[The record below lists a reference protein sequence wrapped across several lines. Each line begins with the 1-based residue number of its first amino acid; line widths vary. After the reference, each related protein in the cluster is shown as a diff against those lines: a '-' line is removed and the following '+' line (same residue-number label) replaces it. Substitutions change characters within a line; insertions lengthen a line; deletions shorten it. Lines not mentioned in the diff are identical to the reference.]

1 MRAEDVD
8 QQIHIHKGPEEP
20 VVEGVGED
28 WDAFMEIGSE
38 ACRTQVSGFQRIRD
52 TLSWL
57 QTQLKAAQN
66 GGTLSSH
73 QDYLSEHQDLVRE
86 LVRTLKFKEELLED
100 CLTLLLTLPVAYDPN
115 VDLITD
121 FVEKLRA
128 REEQIK
134 KEGEELAESK
144 RQRDTAIE
152 RLQEEMRAREEDLMR
167 LTKVLRENQDTITA
181 LRDLLGEKDFTI
193 QHLEVALDSAIRSAA
208 SQDTLRL
215 AALREKDSLITA
227 VQGALSSSNQDV
239 EALAD
244 SLLSQGLD
252 DLGSSLPGLSAP
264 NPLLAQLQ
272 EKGRLLSQA
281 HTESQKQ
288 SIQHQR
294 DIQDLLNALNECQT
308 LLQEQLRHCK
318 NRLQDAAQEKKM
330 LKETLQTKEAELR
343 AERKRHNSDLCQA
356 QADLLQL
363 HGSARERDQDT
374 KKLLLDAHSRDQTIK
389 KLQERLILSGV
400 MRDTL

>member
-1 MRAEDVD
+1 
-8 QQIHIHKGPEEP
+8 
-20 VVEGVGED
+20 
-28 WDAFMEIGSE
+28 
-38 ACRTQVSGFQRIRD
+38 
-52 TLSWL
+52 
-57 QTQLKAAQN
+57 
-66 GGTLSSH
+66 
-73 QDYLSEHQDLVRE
+73 
-86 LVRTLKFKEELLED
+86 
-100 CLTLLLTLPVAYDPN
+100 
-115 VDLITD
+115 
-121 FVEKLRA
+121 
-128 REEQIK
+128 
-134 KEGEELAESK
+134 
-144 RQRDTAIE
+144 
-152 RLQEEMRAREEDLMR
+152 MR

>member
-1 MRAEDVD
+1 MEV
-8 QQIHIHKGPEEP
+8 QIPILQGPEEP
-20 VVEGVGED
+20 VVEGLGED
-28 WDAFMEIGSE
+28 WDAFMGIGSE
-38 ACRTQVSGFQRIRD
+38 ACRTQASRFHRIRD

-66 GGTLSSH
+66 GGTHTSH
-73 QDYLSEHQDLVRE
+73 QNYSLEQQELVRE
-86 LVRTLKFKEELLED
+86 LIRTLKCKEELLED
-100 CLTLLLTLPVAYDPN
+100 CLTLMLTLPVVSDPN
-115 VDLITD
+115 GELVTD
-121 FVEKLRA
+121 FVEKLKV

-144 RQRDTAIE
+144 RQRDAE
-152 RLQEEMRAREEDLMR
+152 MARFQEEMSAREEDIMR

-208 SQDTLRL
+208 SQDALRL
-215 AALREKDSLITA
+215 AALREKDALITA
-227 VQGALSSSNQDV
+227 IQGALSSSNQDV

-252 DLGSSLPGLSAP
+252 DFSGSLHGLSAP

-272 EKGRLLSQA
+272 EKGRLLSKA
-281 HTESQKQ
+281 HADSQKQ
-288 SIQHQR
+288 SLQHQK

-330 LKETLQTKEAELR
+330 LKEALRVKETELR
-343 AERKRHNSDLCQA
+343 TEKQRHNSDLCQA

-363 HGSARERDQDT
+363 HDSARERDQAT
-374 KKLLLDAHSRDQTIK
+374 KKMLLDAHSRDQTIK
-389 KLQERLILSGV
+389 KLQERLILSGG

>member
-1 MRAEDVD
+1 MD

-20 VVEGVGED
+20 VVDGVGED

-38 ACRTQVSGFQRIRD
+38 ACRTQVSSFHRIRD

-57 QTQLKAAQN
+57 QTQLKAAQD

-73 QDYLSEHQDLVRE
+73 QGYLLEHQDLVRE
-86 LVRTLKFKEELLED
+86 LIKTLKFKEELLED
-100 CLTLLLTLPVAYDPN
+100 CLTLLLTLPVASGPN
-115 VDLITD
+115 GDLITD
-121 FVEKLRA
+121 FVEKLKE

-134 KEGEELAESK
+134 KEGEELDQIK
-144 RQRDTAIE
+144 RQRNTE
-152 RLQEEMRAREEDLMR
+152 FEHLQEEMRAREEDITR

-181 LRDLLGEKDFTI
+181 LRDHLGEKDFTI

-252 DLGSSLPGLSAP
+252 DLSGSLPGLSAS
-264 NPLLAQLQ
+264 NPLLSQLQ

-318 NRLQDAAQEKKM
+318 TRLQDAAQEKKV
-330 LKETLQTKEAELR
+330 LKEALQTKEGELR
-343 AERKRHNSDLCQA
+343 AERQRHNSDLCQA
-356 QADLLQL
+356 KTDLLQL
-363 HGSARERDQDT
+363 HDSARERDQDT
-374 KKLLLDAHSRDQTIK
+374 KKLLIDAHSRDQTIK

>member
-1 MRAEDVD
+1 M
-8 QQIHIHKGPEEP
+8 
-20 VVEGVGED
+20 
-28 WDAFMEIGSE
+28 
-38 ACRTQVSGFQRIRD
+38 
-52 TLSWL
+52 LNWL

-73 QDYLSEHQDLVRE
+73 QDYASEQQELVRE
-86 LVRTLKFKEELLED
+86 LIRTLKFKEELLED
-100 CLTLLLTLPVAYDPN
+100 CLTLMLTLPLASDSDG
-115 VDLITD
+115 DLITD
-121 FVEKLRA
+121 FVEKLKA

-144 RQRDTAIE
+144 RQRDAE
-152 RLQEEMRAREEDLMR
+152 VARLQEEMRAREEDITR
-167 LTKVLRENQDTITA
+167 LTKVLRENQDTITD
-181 LRDLLGEKDFTI
+181 LRDVLGEKDFTI

-208 SQDTLRL
+208 SQDALRL

-252 DLGSSLPGLSAP
+252 DFSGSLPGLSAP

-272 EKGRLLSQA
+272 EKGCLLSQA
-281 HTESQKQ
+281 HADSQKQ
-288 SIQHQR
+288 SVQHQR

-318 NRLQDAAQEKKM
+318 TRLQDAAQEKKM
-330 LKETLQTKEAELR
+330 LKESLLAKEAELR
-343 AERKRHNSDLCQA
+343 TQKQRHNSDLCQA

-363 HGSARERDQDT
+363 HDSARERDQAT
-374 KKLLLDAHSRDQTIK
+374 KKMLLDTHNRDQTIK
-389 KLQERLILSGV
+389 GLQERLILSCG